1 MSKREKDF
9 KRSFGEEKAR
19 VKLYKSGKH
28 WVKAGIKEFQLLK
41 MIGLPFLNKD
51 VDNQIDNET
60 TKSKD
65 FKKQAMR
72 TTGLVGGAFTF
83 AMLNDHHAFAASETP
98 MTSEISSNSAT
109 VANQNSTAISKS
121 TTNSSSNMT
130 SSSQEHSQNST
141 ASTESENQSSRVTI
155 NEESQIKTDST
166 TNSTE
171 TSVNSISDKEMSTSE
186 YKDSTSHA
194 STSESDSS
202 TSESHQNS
210 NSDKTSASNENEKSN
225 TENAS
230 ESNKENTSESQDKQ
244 LESEKSTSS
253 SEHKNSQSTKDSES
267 KNDNKSSSSSEN
279 EEDKKTNTSKVANT
293 TQKDKLSNT
302 HGISEHKS
310 TETPESEEKNN
321 SSTSTS
327 EKKNELTSSTSTN
340 KSEKVDDKDSLT
352 TKSTSTAESQANR
365 DMGSNLLVSDSTS
378 TSTSLTPKKLRTFSR
393 FALAANNT
401 SATVAEVTNNDI
413 VTINKD
419 NFTDH
424 FNVKDSATYNPKTG
438 IVTLTP
444 DEGSKKG
451 SITLNTK
458 INSNKSF
465 HFTGKVN
472 LGSRYEGYSPD
483 GVTGGDGIGFAFSPG
498 KVDDTGKEGAAVGI
512 GGLANAFGFKL
523 DTYHNTSRPD
533 ISKSKAY
540 EDPSN
545 VAGGGA
551 FGAFVSTDGSG
562 VATTKAT
569 DATKLN
575 VQPKNNQFQDFDID
589 YNGDTKVMTV
599 SYAGQQ
605 FTRNLSDWLK
615 KNSKTSNYA
624 LSITASTGGARNLQQ
639 IQFDSFTY
647 TQTASTQVRYV
658 DVNTGKD
665 IIPPKTY
672 AGDVDDTVTLD
683 LQQSTLNGMGYKY
696 NKVDSSNAPNY
707 NSANNQVKLTNAG
720 QSVVYYYED
729 TQAPTINMT
738 DQSNEVF
745 SPITPVTVN
754 ASDNSGIAPNVKMD
768 GLPDGLSYDSS
779 KNVVTGT
786 PQKIGDFNVTIT
798 ATDDSNHSTTKN
810 IKWSITRNSASDS
823 TSTSTS
829 NSLST
834 STVKSISEANSQSAS
849 TSKATSESAS
859 TSKATSESAST
870 SKATSESASTSKA
883 VSESAS
889 TSKAASESASTSK
902 LASESASTSKAA
914 SESASTSKAAS
925 ESLSDSAS
933 ASTSD
938 SESTSTSESDSDS
951 ESASTSDSDSAST
964 SESGSESVST
974 SESES

>member
-98 MTSEISSNSAT
+98 MTSEVSSNSAT

-171 TSVNSISDKEMSTSE
+171 TSVNSTSDKEMSTSE

-244 LESEKSTSS
+244 SESEKSTSS

-302 HGISEHKS
+302 HGILEHKS

-365 DMGSNLLVSDSTS
+365 DIGSNLLVSDSTS

-413 VTINKD
+413 VSINKD
-419 NFTDH
+419 NFLEH
-424 FNVKDSATYNPKTG
+424 FNVKDSATYDSKTG
-438 IVTLTP
+438 KVTLTP
-444 DEGSKKG
+444 DEFNKKG

-472 LGSRYEGYSPD
+472 LGNRYEGYSPD

-498 KVDDTGKEGAAVGI
+498 KIDDTGKEGAALGI
-512 GGLANAFGFKL
+512 GGLKNAFGFKL
-523 DTYHNTSRPD
+523 DTFHNTSTP
-533 ISKSKAY
+533 KAGSQAGA
-540 EDPSN
+540 DPSN
-545 VAGGGA
+545 VKNGGA
-551 FGAFVSTDGSG
+551 FGAFVSTNSSG
-562 VATTKAT
+562 YATTEAT
-569 DATKLN
+569 GAAKLN
-575 VQPKNNQFQDFDID
+575 VQPTNNSFQDFDID

-599 SYAGQQ
+599 TYAGQQ
-605 FTRNLSDWLK
+605 FTRNLTDWL
-615 KNSKTSNYA
+615 NRNRNVSNYA
-624 LSITASTGGARNLQQ
+624 LSITASTGGGKNLQQ

-683 LQQSTLNGMGYKY
+683 PQQSTLNGMGYKY

-849 TSKATSESAS
+849 TSK
-859 TSKATSESAST
+859 
-870 SKATSESASTSKA
+870 
-883 VSESAS
+883 
-889 TSKAASESASTSK
+889 

-914 SESASTSKAAS
+914 SESASTSKAISESLSDSASTSTSDSDSASTSESLSDSASTSTSDSESTSTSESDSDSVSASTSDSESASTS

-938 SESTSTSESDSDS
+938 SESTSTSESD
-951 ESASTSDSDSAST
+951 
-964 SESGSESVST
+964 
-974 SESES
+974 